1 MVGAASTPPTS
12 NDAFA
17 ETQRSPW
24 PFGSHLLQPGAY
36 GEAWQ
41 QAWNEPLPGGSKAAA
56 RCGAARLRPT
66 VVSVKTTKEDTM
78 TTTLLD
84 YHAKM
89 AELHIDDLL
98 REAAAARKVQAAR
111 AARAARRQRG
121 V

>member
-1 MVGAASTPPTS
+1 MLIPSDP
-12 NDAFA
+12 
-17 ETQRSPW
+17 QRSLG

-36 GEAWQ
+36 GEAW
-41 QAWNEPLPGGSKAAA
+41 AGLEMSLLPGGSKAAA

-84 YHAKM
+84 YRAKM
-89 AELHIDDLL
+89 AELHVDDLL

-111 AARAARRQRG
+111 AARRQRG

>member
-1 MVGAASTPPTS
+1 MVGAAYTPPTS

-17 ETQRSPW
+17 ETQPV
-24 PFGSHLLQPGAY
+24 LLGHSGRTCCSRRLWRGVAA
-36 GEAWQ
+36 GLELSL
-41 QAWNEPLPGGSKAAA
+41 LPGGSKAAA

-84 YHAKM
+84 YSGKM
-89 AELHIDDLL
+89 AELHVDDLL

-111 AARAARRQRG
+111 AARRQRG

>member
-1 MVGAASTPPTS
+1 MS
-12 NDAFA
+12 
-17 ETQRSPW
+17 
-24 PFGSHLLQPGAY
+24 L
-36 GEAWQ
+36 
-41 QAWNEPLPGGSKAAA
+41 LPGGSKAAA
-56 RCGAARLRPT
+56 RCGPIRLRPT

-84 YHAKM
+84 YPAKM

-111 AARAARRQRG
+111 AARRQRG